1 MSIQQPEQATKT
13 KERKSLQEKRL
24 IIVIVAILFLVGGA
38 ILWILNS
45 QGIIQG
51 SWSGILL
58 IIFTVL
64 GIVIG
69 LFQWLF
75 PITASLPQQPIARSP
90 PSPTPHIIVHVPQR
104 TPAPSQP

>member
-1 MSIQQPEQATKT
+1 MPMQQQEQATKT
-13 KERKSLQEKRL
+13 KERKSLSEKRL
-24 IIVIVAILFLVGGA
+24 IIAIVAILFLVGGA
-38 ILWILNS
+38 TLWILNN

-51 SWSGILL
+51 SWSSVLL

-75 PITASLPQQPIARSP
+75 PITAASSQQSIV
-90 PSPTPHIIVHVPQR
+90 PSPTPSTPQIIVHVPQS
-104 TPAPSQP
+104 TPA